1 MIRFIILCL
10 LFFLLYIGFNAIS
23 EYDSQIV
30 INVVDYQVTT
40 TLFAAIA
47 IFFLV
52 QFGVIVI
59 LKLAFLMF
67 DLPSILK
74 NRWYKRK
81 LIRINSRLLQVLSEL
96 IMGNKKKSLKTATNI
111 LAELDD
117 DNKDFVNLVMAESE
131 DSFDKRIQYYRNLI
145 DKKSFSAYSL
155 KKLAEIFYENSHYAQ
170 AEEFAL
176 KAFNQNDT
184 DPELMLLIIRIYA
197 SLAMWPKIV
206 FIATKLMR
214 ADNSVYENNA
224 KELAVYYFSAAKH
237 SLQSGSDKDA
247 LKYIESALEC
257 YPGYLEALNLYMELL
272 ANTNNSA
279 SILKVLKVAFQ
290 TNPSFE
296 IARMFADSS
305 RSSAEAIYGTLAS
318 IAQPAKY
325 QDLFLALASYLGLKD
340 KVIEAKESTKL
351 IAYESG
357 VK

>member
-23 EYDSQIV
+23 EYDSDIV
-30 INVVDYQVTT
+30 INILDYRITT
-40 TLFAAIA
+40 TLFAAVA

-52 QFGVIVI
+52 QFAVIVI

-111 LAELDD
+111 LSELDD
-117 DNKDFVNLVMAESE
+117 DNKDFVNLVLAESE

-155 KKLAEIFYENSHYAQ
+155 KKLAEIFYENAHYSQ

-197 SLAMWPKIV
+197 ALAMWPKIV
-206 FIATKLMR
+206 FIATKFMKIMPK
-214 ADNSVYENNA
+214 N
-224 KELAVYYFSAAKH
+224 
-237 SLQSGSDKDA
+237 LQCIIFLRLNILCNLVQIRMLLNILNQHLNVIQVT
-247 LKYIESALEC
+247 LK
-257 YPGYLEALNLYMELL
+257 
-272 ANTNNSA
+272 
-279 SILKVLKVAFQ
+279 
-290 TNPSFE
+290 
-296 IARMFADSS
+296 R
-305 RSSAEAIYGTLAS
+305 
-318 IAQPAKY
+318 
-325 QDLFLALASYLGLKD
+325 
-340 KVIEAKESTKL
+340 
-351 IAYESG
+351 
-357 VK
+357 